1 MLLLALDTSTRQASV
16 ALCAEEELLGEYTWH
31 IGNKHSV
38 ELLTR
43 MQRLVAES
51 GKTMQDID
59 AIAVATGPGSFNGV
73 RVALTTAKALAFAL
87 RKPLIGIST
96 LDSIAAQQ
104 RQWHG
109 PICAMLEAGRSELYL
124 ACYLF
129 DTIQSESGEVIYL
142 MRQLGDYALLSLQQ
156 VGNYLLEQ
164 GNSWLGIPGSREL
177 PTFLC
182 CGEISVATRLA
193 LLAHRQEMS
202 VKCLFV
208 NNVQAVRH
216 ASALAMLARQRLGSA
231 GDSQVDNPLLLEP
244 LYLRRP
250 SITTS
255 TRKQP
260 LLDGTSHRPAEQ
272 RGTGPNTTE
281 REEGALRH

>member
-1 MLLLALDTSTRQASV
+1 MLLLALDTSTRQASL
-16 ALCAEEELLGEYTWH
+16 ALCTEEELFGEYTWH
-31 IGNKHSV
+31 VGNNHSV

-43 MQRLVAES
+43 IQRLIAEC
-51 GKTMQDID
+51 GKSMQDID
-59 AIAVATGPGSFNGV
+59 GIAVATGPGSFNGV

-87 RKPLIGIST
+87 KKPLVGIST

-104 RQWHG
+104 RQWNG
-109 PICAMLEAGRSELYL
+109 PICALLEAGRSELYA
-124 ACYLF
+124 ACYVF
-129 DTIQSESGEVIYL
+129 DARAGESGEVTYTL
-142 MRQLGDYALLSLQQ
+142 RQLGNYVLMSPQQ
-156 VGNYLLEQ
+156 IGSYLYEQ
-164 GNSWLGIPGSREL
+164 GHSWLGIPGSREL

-182 CGEISVATRLA
+182 CGEISAASRSA
-193 LLAHRQEMS
+193 LFAHMQAMQG
-202 VKCLFV
+202 KCLFV

-216 ASALAMLARQRLGSA
+216 ASALAMLAMQRLQSGQA
-231 GDSQVDNPLLLEP
+231 DDPLLLEP

-260 LLDGTSHRPAEQ
+260 LLGDKSHRPADHHSS
-272 RGTGPNTTE
+272 GPNTTE

>member
-1 MLLLALDTSTRQASV
+1 MLLLALDTSTRQASL
-16 ALCAEEELLGEYTWH
+16 ALCTEEELFGEYTWH
-31 IGNKHSV
+31 VGNNHSV

-43 MQRLVAES
+43 IQRLIAECD
-51 GKTMQDID
+51 KTMQDID
-59 AIAVATGPGSFNGV
+59 GIAVATGPGSFNGV

-87 RKPLIGIST
+87 KKPLVGIST

-104 RQWHG
+104 RQWNG
-109 PICAMLEAGRSELYL
+109 PICALLEAGRSELYA
-124 ACYLF
+124 ACYVF
-129 DTIQSESGEVIYL
+129 DAIAGESGEVVYTL
-142 MRQLGDYALLSLQQ
+142 RQLGEYVLMSPQQ
-156 VGNYLLEQ
+156 IGSYLYEQ
-164 GNSWLGIPGSREL
+164 GHSWLGIPGSREL

-182 CGEISVATRLA
+182 CGEVSAASRSA
-193 LLAHRQEMS
+193 LYAHMQAMQG
-202 VKCLFV
+202 KCLFV

-216 ASALAMLARQRLGSA
+216 ASALAMLAMQRLQSGQA
-231 GDSQVDNPLLLEP
+231 DDPLLLEP

-260 LLDGTSHRPAEQ
+260 LLGDKSHRPSDH
-272 RGTGPNTTE
+272 RSSGPNTTE